1 MSEALL
7 ETIPIHVDFLAK
19 YPDFLAMGVILLL
32 AALLAFGVKESSFLN
47 NIFTAV
53 NLMTIAIVLVAGA
66 INGMYILI
74 C

>member
-1 MSEALL
+1 MN
-7 ETIPIHVDFLAK
+7 VDFLAK

-53 NLMTIAIVLVAGA
+53 NLITIAIVLVAGA
-66 INGMYILI
+66 INGKYII
-74 C
+74 NR